1 MADPTNSADDKEAK
15 LAEIKAKMAE
25 AKARREAAEAAG
37 TSGAAASASP
47 SPSPAGGGTPPA
59 AASAS
64 PGQPLNVP
72 PGTDPEKAAKI
83 AELQAKMAEAK
94 AKREASGAG
103 TVTAAAGAGA
113 PTGGTAATATAT
125 APAATATATAPA
137 ATKTTSEV
145 DARIAA
151 MRAKIAETK
160 NAPLPATE
168 AARRKGKEDVDTGV
182 WYLGRR
188 NFLQSIGWMSFF
200 GFLTIVILGAVRAM
214 FPRVIYEK
222 PPIFKAGFPSDYVP
236 GTVSERYKDSER
248 VWIIRQ
254 NDGSF
259 VALLAICTHLGC
271 TPRWLASENK
281 FKCPCHGSGFRG
293 TPNWGVNFEGPAP
306 RPLERLAIHL
316 APDGQIEI
324 DSSKKFLW
332 EKQQWG
338 DPAATLTV

>member
-37 TSGAAASASP
+37 TSGAPDAAASAPPAS
-47 SPSPAGGGTPPA
+47 SSAGGGTPSA
-59 AASAS
+59 AASTS
-64 PGQPLNVP
+64 PGPTLNVP
-72 PGTDPEKAAKI
+72 PGTDPDKAAKI
-83 AELQAKMAEAK
+83 AELQAKMAAAK
-94 AKREASGAG
+94 AKRESEGGAAP
-103 TVTAAAGAGA
+103 AAAA
-113 PTGGTAATATAT
+113 PAATASAPAAAAPAAATATAT
-125 APAATATATAPA
+125 AAPPA
-137 ATKTTSEV
+137 KTTSEV

-168 AARRKGKEDVDTGV
+168 AARRRGKDDTETGV
-182 WYLGRR
+182 WFLGRR
-188 NFLQSIGWMSFF
+188 NFLQSVGWMSFF

-222 PPIFKAGFPSDYVP
+222 PPVFKAGFPTDYVP
-236 GTVSERYKDSER
+236 GTVSEKYKDAER

-254 NDGSF
+254 VDGSF

-271 TPRWLASENK
+271 TPRWLTSENK

-306 RPLERLAIHL
+306 RPLERIAIHL

-324 DSSKKFLW
+324 DKSKKFLW

-338 DPAATLTV
+338 DPAATLKV